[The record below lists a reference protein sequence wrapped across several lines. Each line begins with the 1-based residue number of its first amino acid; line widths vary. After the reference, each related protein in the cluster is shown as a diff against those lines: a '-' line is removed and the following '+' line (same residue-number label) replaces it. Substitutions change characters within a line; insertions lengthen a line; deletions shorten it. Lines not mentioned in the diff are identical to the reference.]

1 MKNYII
7 YSAFAICLLWGQ
19 ASFAQIASPSSVWI
33 QVEAQPDRASALEN
47 FEQYKAN
54 FDNVVGFDIGA
65 GWFGIALGPYQEK
78 AADRVLQEFL
88 SANLVP
94 RSSFITTGTS
104 YQRQIFPLNEARIE
118 PTQNKVY
125 KAPFIDTAPNQ
136 DTATA
141 ALALVPDIAPDEDT
155 ASSPSNLPSTGQL
168 IDASFSEQAMTLA
181 EKKYLQRALA
191 WAGFYENAIDGLYG
205 RGTRGAMA
213 RWQISNGYEDTG
225 VLTATQRAELIVNY
239 QILLTGLGFTE
250 TTAAEAG
257 IAILAPSSILEAAQY
272 DAPFVRYR
280 GREGSIVQVIL
291 ISQTGDSARLKALYE
306 VLQTL
311 NIIPKDGR
319 RKLTKSSF
327 TIEAIDTAVH
337 TTGFAQLRD
346 GKIKGAFLVWPIGDD
361 ARRQRVENEVFN
373 SFTRLPGA
381 LPDASIFDAEL
392 TPSDL
397 LSGLKIRPPSFTMSG
412 VFLNQEGYILT
423 AKKDFSSCGTIELE
437 NGTTLRIAAQN
448 AKLTILEPKLDTA
461 PAALPKFQTA
471 PLRAPRHISVGGY
484 AYGGKLGAP
493 TLTLGLLQDV
503 KNLVGERNIAR
514 LEIDILP
521 GDIGGPLY
529 NQSGAVIGI
538 LLPNPK
544 NGERKLPS
552 NVHFAATWGW
562 IEPLLQKANITVIK
576 ADTLTTVDA
585 IDLSNIT
592 QNTVALVKCW
602 D

>member
-7 YSAFAICLLWGQ
+7 YCTVAVSLFWNQ
-19 ASFAQIASPSSVWI
+19 ASLAQTASPSSVWI
-33 QVEAQPDRASALEN
+33 QLEAQPDRATALESVA
-47 FEQYKAN
+47 QYKEN
-54 FDNVVGFDIGA
+54 FDNIVGFDIGA
-65 GWFGIALGPYQEK
+65 GWFGIALGPYQEE
-78 AADRVLQEFL
+78 AADRFLQEFL
-88 SANLVP
+88 NASLVP

-104 YQRQIFPLNEARIE
+104 YQRQIFPSNEARIE
-118 PTQNKVY
+118 PTQNKVR

-136 DTATA
+136 DTASST
-141 ALALVPDIAPDEDT
+141 LALVPDIAPNEDT
-155 ASSPSNLPSTGQL
+155 ATPSNLAPTEQL
-168 IDASFSEQAMTLA
+168 IEASFSEQAMTLA

-213 RWQISNGYEDTG
+213 RWQISKGYEDTG
-225 VLTATQRAELIVNY
+225 ILTATQRAELIANY
-239 QILLTGLGFTE
+239 QILLAGLGFTE
-250 TTAAEAG
+250 TTAAKAG
-257 IAILAPSSILEAAQY
+257 IAILAPSAILEAAQY
-272 DAPFVRYR
+272 DAPFVQYR

-311 NIIPKDGR
+311 SIIPKDGR

-327 TIEAIDTAVH
+327 TIDAIDTAVH
-337 TTGFAQLRD
+337 TTGFARLRD
-346 GKIKGAFLVWPIGDD
+346 GEIKGAFLVWPIGDD

-397 LSGLKIRPPSFTMSG
+397 LSGLKIRPPAFTQSG
-412 VFLNQEGYILT
+412 VFLNPEGYILT

-437 NGTTLRIAAQN
+437 NGITLRIAAQN

-493 TLTLGLLQDV
+493 TLTLGLLQDI
-503 KNLVGERNIAR
+503 KNLAGERNIAR
-514 LEIDILP
+514 LEIDTLP

-529 NQSGAVIGI
+529 DQSGAVIGI
-538 LLPNPK
+538 LLSNPK
-544 NGERKLPS
+544 NGERRLPS

-562 IEPLLQKANITVIK
+562 IEPLLQKANIIVTK
-576 ADTLTTVDA
+576 ADTVTAVDA